1 MLVKDV
7 MTRNPLFIHPDMSVP
22 EARALMKKE
31 KVGRLVVLDKNKK
44 LVGIITERDIV
55 NASPS
60 VATTLDMYEMSHLL
74 SKLKVENVMKK
85 EVVTV
90 DEQEVI
96 EEAARIMVD
105 NDISALPVMNGSVL
119 VGIVSDGDLY
129 RVFIKLFGARE
140 AGVRLTMLVPEK
152 KGKLNNITSAIAE
165 KGGNFISLLISDGSD
180 VSNKKCII
188 KVSEISTEELLE
200 AVKPFAIEILD
211 IR

>member
-74 SKLKVENVMKK
+74 SRLKVEKVMKK
-85 EVVTV
+85 EVVIV
-90 DEQEVI
+90 DENEVI
-96 EEAARIMVD
+96 EEAARVMVD

-129 RVFIKLFGARE
+129 RIFIKLFGARE

-165 KGGNFISLLISDGSD
+165 NGGNIISLLISDGSD

-188 KVSEISTEELLE
+188 KVSEISTEKLQE